1 MTITFLRF
9 KARLI
14 YGYQKIV
21 ITIILNTYKINI
33 RLNYDQSVNMPLF
46 QLLIH

>member
-14 YGYQKIV
+14 YGYEKSV
-21 ITIILNTYKINI
+21 ITVILNTYKINLS
-33 RLNYDQSVNMPLF
+33 LNYDQSVTMPLF
-46 QLLIH
+46 Q